1 VSGAPLTLGDVVGRT
16 AAYFATAGSTSP
28 RLDAD
33 LVVAHALGLERI
45 DVYTQFDRPLRPD
58 ELAAA
63 RVLVARRGRRE
74 PMAYILGRRG
84 FRRVQLE
91 VGPAVLVPRP
101 ETEVL
106 VEWVLETAPD
116 GAAVLDWGTG
126 SGAIALALAD
136 ERPDL
141 TITGIDASADALGV
155 AAANGI
161 RLGLEVE
168 WLVSD
173 GFAALAGRRFGVI
186 AANPPYLSEAEFA
199 EAPQE
204 LGFEPR
210 QALVG
215 GPRGDEVIAAIAAA
229 APGHLSPGGVL
240 VMEIGGGQTAAAAAH
255 LEAAGFADVAVRAD
269 LAGIDRTVFAR
280 RI

>member
-1 VSGAPLTLGDVVGRT
+1 VSGAPLTLGEVVGRT

-33 LVVAHALGLERI
+33 LVVAHALGLERLE
-45 DVYTQFDRPLRPD
+45 VYTQFDRPLRPD
-58 ELAAA
+58 ELDAA
-63 RVLVARRGRRE
+63 RALVARRGRRE

-84 FRRVQLE
+84 FRRIELE

-106 VEWVLETAPD
+106 VEWVLETAPE

-141 TITGIDASADALGV
+141 AITAIDRSVEALSV
-155 AAANGI
+155 AAANGT
-161 RLGLEVE
+161 RLGLVVE
-168 WLVSD
+168 WHVSD
-173 GFAALAGRRFGVI
+173 GFAAVDGRRFGVI
-186 AANPPYLSEAEFA
+186 VANPPYLSEAEFA
-199 EAPQE
+199 DAPPE

-229 APGHLSPGGVL
+229 APAHLATGGVL
-240 VMEIGGGQTAAAAAH
+240 VMEIGGGQAATTTAL
-255 LEAAGFADVAVRAD
+255 LEAAGFADIAVRTD
-269 LAGIDRTVFAR
+269 LAGVDRAVFAR

>member
-1 VSGAPLTLGDVVGRT
+1 MSGAPLTLGEVVART

-33 LVVAHALGLERI
+33 LVVAHALGLERLE
-45 DVYTQFDRPLRPD
+45 VYTQFDRPLRPD

-63 RVLVARRGRRE
+63 RELVARRGRRE
-74 PMAYILGRRG
+74 PIAYILGKRG
-84 FRRVQLE
+84 FRRIELE

-106 VEWVLETAPD
+106 VEWVLDAAPE

-141 TITGIDASADALGV
+141 AITGIDASAEALAV
-155 AAANGI
+155 ATANGT
-161 RLGLEVE
+161 RLGLTVE
-168 WLVSD
+168 WVTSD
-173 GFAALAGRRFGVI
+173 GFAALDGRRFGVI

-199 EAPQE
+199 DAPPE

-210 QALVG
+210 RALVG
-215 GPRGDEVIAAIAAA
+215 GPRGDEVIAAIVGA
-229 APGHLSPGGVL
+229 APAHLIPGGVL
-240 VMEIGGGQTAAAAAH
+240 VMEIGGGQGAAAAAL
-255 LEAAGFADVAVRAD
+255 LEAAGFADIAVRAD

-280 RI
+280 WS

>member
-1 VSGAPLTLGDVVGRT
+1 VSGVPLTLGEVVGRT
-16 AAYFATAGSTSP
+16 AAYFATAGSASP

-45 DVYTQFDRPLRPD
+45 EVYTQFDRPLRAD

-63 RVLVARRGRRE
+63 RELVARRGRRE
-74 PMAYILGRRG
+74 PIAYILGRRG
-84 FRRVQLE
+84 FRRIELE

-106 VEWVLETAPD
+106 VEWVIETAPE

-141 TITGIDASADALGV
+141 GVTGIDASAQALAV
-155 AAANGI
+155 AAANGN
-161 RLGLEVE
+161 RLGLQVE
-168 WLVSD
+168 WLASD
-173 GFAALAGRRFGVI
+173 GFAALDGRRFGVI

-199 EAPQE
+199 AAPPE

-210 QALVG
+210 AALVG

-229 APGHLSPGGVL
+229 APAHLTPDGVL
-240 VMEIGGGQTAAAAAH
+240 IMEIGGGQAAATVAL
-255 LEAAGFADVAVRAD
+255 LEAHGFVEIAVRRD
-269 LAGIDRTVFAR
+269 LAGIDRAVFAR
-280 RI
+280 RG